1 MQVYC
6 KIKHSSHHS
15 PKPELFLSVSQ
26 HEAGLIKY
34 SSLHFSPIFTGL
46 TILLILLNPV
56 KYLCSYFCIVD
67 IAEWCTQF
75 LFDNVCTISYR
86 VAQHRVV
93 FISFYFFNCSV
104 ILPLTICTFDKN
116 VFSPS
121 MFETIMLHL
130 VYIFRNVYFFFSKV
144 LMYCAFCFWERHL

>member
-1 MQVYC
+1 MFIQTVTPTKNLLLLLANVEFRKLIMVEILC
-6 KIKHSSHHS
+6 KCIVRIKHSSHHS

-67 IAEWCTQF
+67 IAE
-75 LFDNVCTISYR
+75 
-86 VAQHRVV
+86 
-93 FISFYFFNCSV
+93 
-104 ILPLTICTFDKN
+104 
-116 VFSPS
+116 
-121 MFETIMLHL
+121 
-130 VYIFRNVYFFFSKV
+130 
-144 LMYCAFCFWERHL
+144 